1 MMRIFTLI
9 AFCTALSTAAVQFQ
23 LIFSSMPGKTGA
35 KPTRTRTALDLRGTH
50 HVSQRALTHICK
62 NIKLKGMVNAI
73 SPRTQRR
80 NRSALANRV
89 TPFGKLIQERSLVT
103 KKGGTIRIPFL
114 HPAAMLWICC
124 EDRDAQPAWW
134 HRRWQKL
141 RHLIP
146 ALRALGSTAFGLLF
160 RRRCKHGDN
169 VAAAG

>member
-23 LIFSSMPGKTGA
+23 LIFSSMPGKKGA

-89 TPFGKLIQERSLVT
+89 TPFGKLIQERNLVT
-103 KKGGTIRIPFL
+103 KKGGKIRIPFL

-124 EDRDAQPAWW
+124 EDRNEFKTFFSSVLEKQP
-134 HRRWQKL
+134 RL
-141 RHLIP
+141 RLVQYTDEVTP
-146 ALRALGSTAFGLLF
+146 GRELLAYNEKRSGSCIGHF
-160 RRRCKHGDN
+160 
-169 VAAAG
+169 